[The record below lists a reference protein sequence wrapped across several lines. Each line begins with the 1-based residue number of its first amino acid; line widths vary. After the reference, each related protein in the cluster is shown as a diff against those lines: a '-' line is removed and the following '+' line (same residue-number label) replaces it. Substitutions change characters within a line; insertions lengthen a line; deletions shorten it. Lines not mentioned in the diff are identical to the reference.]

1 MRIRSIKPE
10 FWRSDD
16 VDALSV
22 FERLLFIGLWSY
34 VDDNGVGVYSVKDI
48 AAELFAGDLVRDSR
62 ETVARVSEGLQTLSE
77 HNLISLY
84 SAEYKDSQRN
94 FICINSWS
102 KHQRIDKPGKARYP
116 RHSNDSQPMLDISV
130 NEINTDSRDPR
141 ESPATGTGE
150 QRNRGT
156 DIKPPVV
163 PLEGDTTATGKTQP
177 SKRRTSKTLIPDDW
191 HPNEHHM
198 QTAGERGI
206 DLATEV
212 EKFKAYA
219 DSHAKRYANWDQAF
233 NNWLLNASNFNKPQQ
248 QGYRNKAQERY
259 EQNMQR
265 ARNAQI
271 TRQAQ
276 QPQLTGRKTDN
287 DFGF

>member
-16 VDALSV
+16 IDALSV

-62 ETVARVSEGLQTLSE
+62 ETVARVSEGLRTLSE

-116 RHSNDSQPMLDISV
+116 RRSNDSQPMLDISV
-130 NEINTDSRDPR
+130 NEINPDSRDTR
-141 ESPATGTGE
+141 ESPTTGTGE

-163 PLEGDTTATGKTQP
+163 PLEGDTTAKAQP

-191 HPNEHHM
+191 HPNEHHV

-219 DSHAKRYANWDQAF
+219 ESNARRYANWDQAF
-233 NNWLLNASNFNKPQQ
+233 NNWLLNCQNFNKPQH
-248 QGYRNKAQERY
+248 GYVNKAQQRY

-265 ARNAQI
+265 IRNTQISQQTVKAQI
-271 TRQAQ
+271 TGKE
-276 QPQLTGRKTDN
+276 PDN
-287 DFGF
+287 AFGF